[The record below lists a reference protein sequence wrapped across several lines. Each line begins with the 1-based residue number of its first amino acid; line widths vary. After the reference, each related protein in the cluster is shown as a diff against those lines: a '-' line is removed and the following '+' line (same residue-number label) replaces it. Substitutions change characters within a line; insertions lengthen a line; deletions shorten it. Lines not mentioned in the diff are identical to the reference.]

1 MAKTTASPILH
12 LIRRVAEDQCLK
24 ELPDQEL
31 LRRFSGGRDEAAFSA
46 LLRRHAAMVMDICR
60 NMLGNEA
67 DAEDAFQATFLVLAR
82 RVGAIRKKSSVG
94 SWLHGVA
101 YRTALK
107 ARADFAR
114 RQQHEAGGSGPTA
127 AGPSDDLTWREVQQA
142 LHAELNQ
149 LSECYRAPLV
159 LCYLEGKTQGEAALV
174 LGVSR
179 ATVKKRLE
187 SARALL
193 RVRLVRRGLGPGAVL
208 VVAAWPAAT
217 VSAAVPSILL
227 ESTVKAAT
235 AIVAGGAATSVV
247 SAKVTA
253 LTEGVLKTM
262 FVAKHKIA
270 AAVLVLVS
278 LVGVGVGLFTLL
290 RVTAEQQETEKEEKA
305 RTTGNGKNQ
314 TNWDKD
320 QLQGSW
326 VVLSALEDGRESV
339 RPKGHRITF
348 EGDHF
353 AIEAGAEM
361 KGSFKLDPSTKP
373 QVMDLKMTEGPEK
386 GQTVKGIYKFQGN
399 DLTICFA
406 KPGATDR
413 PMEFVSKENM
423 ARVLLVLRRV
433 ADGTSR
439 PQEPPLLSAKLFG
452 QIESQ
457 AFKHSQIEEHVFQL
471 TDLRGPRTVGSPALG
486 ASQDWLRDHLD
497 KYGLKEVHIEEVPPV
512 RIAPGVKWK
521 PRGWTWTRLVVQQTA
536 PWKTTLV
543 GVPALF
549 SPSTDGIVTGETAIV
564 PWPQTNDTEIMSYM
578 DKHRG
583 KLRGKI
589 LMLKE
594 QQEPIQPANR
604 RYSVVELAELEKP
617 GRTAVPESPPTL
629 ARPTRYVQASNPPF
643 TFEQWN
649 RIFGFLK
656 KEGVVAL
663 LRPAPGEGGTV
674 FLWPPM
680 TPPDVVTSPPPVI
693 DLVPEHYNLL
703 IRLGKRK
710 IPVRLEIELRSQLL
724 DSAGVKNLLADIPGT
739 DKKDELVLVGAH
751 LDSWHCGTG
760 ATDNAGNVAV
770 LLESARIL
778 SSLKLPLRRT
788 IRFAFWDGH
797 EYGLLGSRG
806 YAEKHLVDPITKK
819 KMPEYATL
827 SCYFNLDYGSGR
839 IRGVYLQGR
848 TALKG
853 TIASWL
859 VKDLD
864 RRPIILS
871 PRTTLGSDQ
880 AVFEGL
886 GIPGLTFVQDP
897 LNYEQRTHHTNM
909 DVSDYISV
917 DDLRHSVLVL
927 TQLLYNAAMSE
938 EPLTRRR

>member
-1 MAKTTASPILH
+1 MAKTASSAIPQ
-12 LIRRVAEDQCLK
+12 LIRRVLVDPRMRVA
-24 ELPDQEL
+24 PDQDL
-31 LRRFSGGRDEAAFSA
+31 LQRFLGEQDEAAFEA
-46 LLRRHAAMVMDICR
+46 ILRRHGPMVLDVCR
-60 NMLGNEA
+60 GVLANEA

-82 RVGAIRKKSSVG
+82 KAGSIRQAATLA

-107 ARADFAR
+107 ARAESAQR
-114 RQQHEAGGSGPTA
+114 RKHETDVPERKV
-127 AGPSDDLTWREVQQA
+127 SDPDRLTWAEVRGV
-142 LHAELNQ
+142 LHEELDR
-149 LSECYRAPLV
+149 LSERYREPLV
-159 LCYLEGKTQGEAALV
+159 VCYLQGKTQDEAAAL
-174 LGVSR
+174 LGLSKG
-179 ATVKKRLE
+179 TLKRWLE
-187 SARALL
+187 RGRALL
-193 RVRLVRRGLGPGAVL
+193 RERLVRRGMGPAAVL
-208 VVAAWPAAT
+208 LAAALPSATASACLPAT
-217 VSAAVPSILL
+217 LVS
-227 ESTVKAAT
+227 STIKAASLWT
-235 AIVAGGAATSVV
+235 AGQAAAPGLI
-247 SAKVTA
+247 SAQLTA

-278 LVGVGVGLFTLL
+278 LVGIGGGLLALL
-290 RVTAEQQETEKEEKA
+290 TVTAEQQQTEKEEKA
-305 RTTGNGKNQ
+305 KTTGTGKNQ
-314 TNWDKD
+314 TKSDKD

-326 VVLSALEDGRESV
+326 VVLSAVENGRETE
-339 RPKGHRITF
+339 RPEGHRITF

-353 AIEAGAEM
+353 TIEAGAAM
-361 KGSFKLDPSTKP
+361 KGSLKLDPSTKP
-373 QVMDLKMTEGPEK
+373 KVMDLKMTEGPEK
-386 GQTVKGIYKFQGN
+386 GQTVVGIYKFEGN

-406 KPGATDR
+406 KPGTTDR
-413 PMEFVSKENM
+413 PTDFVSKENM
-423 ARVLLVLRRV
+423 GRVLLVLRLV

-439 PQEPPLLSAKLFG
+439 RQEPPLLTAKLFE

-457 AFKHSQIEEHVFQL
+457 AFKQSQIEEHVFQL
-471 TDLRGPRTVGSPALG
+471 TDLRGPRNVASPGLN
-486 ASQDWLRDHLD
+486 ASRDWLRDHLV
-497 KYGLKEVHIEEVPPV
+497 KYGLKDVHTEDVPPL

-549 SPSTDGIVTGETAIV
+549 SPSTDGVVAGETVIA
-564 PWPQTNDTEIMSYM
+564 PWPQANDTEITSYM

-594 QQEPIQPANR
+594 QQEPIRPANR
-604 RYSVVELAELEKP
+604 RYSAAELTELERP
-617 GRTAVPESPPTL
+617 GPTAVPESPLTP
-629 ARPTRYVQASNPPF
+629 ASPTRYVQATNPPF
-643 TFEQWN
+643 SFEQWN
-649 RIFGFLK
+649 RIFGFLT

-680 TPPDVVTSPPPVI
+680 TPPDVVAPPPPVI

-703 IRLGKRK
+703 VRLGKRK
-710 IPVRLEIELRSQLL
+710 IPVRLEIELRSQFLG
-724 DSAGVKNLLADIPGT
+724 SAGVKNLFADIPGA
-739 DKKDELVLVGAH
+739 DKKDEFVLVGAH

-806 YAEKHLVDPITKK
+806 YAEKHLVDPITNKK
-819 KMPEYATL
+819 TREYARL

-839 IRGVYLQGR
+839 IRGLYLQGR
-848 TALKG
+848 TELKK
-853 TIASWL
+853 TIGSWL

-864 RRPIILS
+864 GRPIILS

-880 AVFEGL
+880 AIFEGV
-886 GIPGLTFVQDP
+886 GIPGLSFVQDP
-897 LNYEQRTHHTNM
+897 LNYERRTHHTNM